1 MSGFKKFLIY
11 MLIIIGCI
19 GGGAVILLSI
29 KYISDGI
36 SKKEEAERNV
46 MISEREAE
54 HEREKEEREQK
65 RKQTEEETTEEVREL
80 TSEEL
85 EAMYYEN
92 EWENPVATPADAV
105 FDYKY
110 HKFEYTDKTVELKP
124 YMEVFEE
131 KKAYMES
138 QGIKVIIADEKDD
151 EEETTEIGPDGE
163 PVPKPE
169 PNLSI
174 YNQLRIEALSDAA
187 DPYIEGEYI
196 SPESIEG
203 DYEPGVKEEIAEAEM
218 DPDKM
223 NAVYSTNIILVDLDT
238 DEVIVSRESDT
249 VLYPASMSKV
259 LTAIC
264 MADYLTP
271 GMLSREYTMKKEEI
285 QKTKEENFS
294 AVGTTPG
301 DVLPA
306 RDLFYGMLVCSGA
319 DADYA
324 LTKLL
329 AGSEENMVELLNKRA
344 WEMGINDTAH
354 FTNVIGAFDPEHH
367 CTVYDIAVI
376 MSTAVQN
383 PLILDAMSTEQYLT
397 VPTQKNEEG
406 VDISNWFLRR
416 IGTYNTNGKVVAA
429 KTGFISEAGFCCV
442 SYLVSNSGKHYV
454 CVTANS
460 DGNWRTIFDHISLYR
475 AFTK

>member
-1 MSGFKKFLIY
+1 MDGFKRFLKY
-11 MLIIIGCI
+11 MLIIIG
-19 GGGAVILLSI
+19 GLFASGVILYSI
-29 KYISDGI
+29 KLISDNY
-36 SKKEEAERNV
+36 SKRQEEERSE
-46 MISEREAE
+46 MIRERDEE
-54 HEREKEEREQK
+54 HEREKQEKAKLTEEIT
-65 RKQTEEETTEEVREL
+65 TEEEVIEL
-80 TSEEL
+80 TPEEM
-85 EAMYYEN
+85 EAKYWEE
-92 EWENPVATPADAV
+92 EWVNPVATPADAV
-105 FDYKY
+105 FNYSY
-110 HKFEYTDKTVELKP
+110 HKFEYTDNTVELKP

-131 KKAYMES
+131 VKADMEAR
-138 QGIKVIIADEKDD
+138 GIEIILADDKED

-163 PVPKPE
+163 VKEKPE
-169 PNLSI
+169 PNLTI
-174 YNQLRIEALSDAA
+174 YNQLRIDSIPGAA
-187 DPYIEGEYI
+187 NPYIEGAVI
-196 SPESIEG
+196 NPEDIEG
-203 DYEPGVKEEIAEAEM
+203 DYEAGVKEEIAEAEM

-238 DEVIVSRESDT
+238 DEVIVSRESDKI
-249 VLYPASMSKV
+249 LYPASMSKV

-271 GMLSREYTMKKEEI
+271 GMMSREYKMGKAEI

-301 DVLPA
+301 DVLPV

-324 LTKLL
+324 LTKFL
-329 AGSEENMVELLNKRA
+329 AGNEENMVELLNKRA
-344 WEMGINDTAH
+344 WEMGISDTAH
-354 FTNVIGAFDPEHH
+354 FTNVIGAFDPDHH

-376 MSTAVQN
+376 MSAAVQN
-383 PLILDAMSTEQYLT
+383 PLILDAMSTEQYRT

-416 IGTYNTNGKVVAA
+416 IGTYETNGRVVAA

-442 SYLVSNSGKHYV
+442 SYLETKSGKHYV

>member
-1 MSGFKKFLIY
+1 MSSGKKFLLYLLFIVGG
-11 MLIIIGCI
+11 IGLA
-19 GGGAVILLSI
+19 AVILFSI
-29 KYISDGI
+29 KVLSDRY
-36 SKKEEAERNV
+36 SEKQEAEIRAEA
-46 MISEREAE
+46 SEHAAE
-54 HEREKEEREQK
+54 LEREKEAK
-65 RKQTEEETTEEVREL
+65 AAATTEEPTTEEVVEL
-80 TSEEL
+80 TPEEL
-85 EAMYYEN
+85 EAKYWTE
-92 EWENPVATPADAV
+92 EWVNPIATPADAK
-105 FDYKY
+105 FDYTY
-110 HKFEYTDKTVELKP
+110 HKFEYTENTIELRP
-124 YMEVFEE
+124 YMEIFEE

-138 QGIKVIIADEKDD
+138 QGIEVILADDKDD

-163 PVPKPE
+163 PIEKPE

-174 YNQLRIEALSDAA
+174 YNQLRIDSILGAA
-187 DPYIEGEYI
+187 KPYVEGEVI
-196 SPESIEG
+196 LPEDIDG
-203 DYEPGVKEEIAEAEM
+203 DYEPGVKEEIAESEM

-271 GMLSREYTMKKEEI
+271 GMLSRDYKMGKAEI

-306 RDLFYGMLVCSGA
+306 KDLFYGMMVCSGA

-324 LTKLL
+324 LTKML
-329 AGSEENMVELLNKRA
+329 AGNEANMVELLNERA
-344 WEMGINDTAH
+344 WEMGISDTAH
-354 FTNVIGAFDPEHH
+354 FTNVIGAYDPDHH

-383 PLILDAMSTEQYLT
+383 PLILDAMSTEQYRT

-416 IGTYNTNGKVVAA
+416 IGTYETNGRVVAA

-442 SYLVSNSGKHYV
+442 SYLETNSGKHYI

-475 AFTK
+475 AYTK

>member
-1 MSGFKKFLIY
+1 MSGIKKFLTYLLFIACGIGVVA
-11 MLIIIGCI
+11 LI
-19 GGGAVILLSI
+19 LFSI
-29 KYISDGI
+29 NYFGDKYFIKD
-36 SKKEEAERNV
+36 KEEAVTESPSLSSG
-46 MISEREAE
+46 IEGDLTEEAL
-54 HEREKEEREQK
+54 K
-65 RKQTEEETTEEVREL
+65 TEEETTEEEIQL
-80 TSEEL
+80 TPEEM
-85 EAMYYEN
+85 EAKYWEE
-92 EWENPVATPADAV
+92 EWTNPIATPADAT
-105 FDYKY
+105 FKY
-110 HKFEYTDKTVELKP
+110 EYHSFEYTDNTVELRP
-124 YMEVFEE
+124 YMEIFEE

-138 QGIKVIIADEKDD
+138 QGIEVILADDKDD
-151 EEETTEIGPDGE
+151 EETTEIGPDGE
-163 PVPKPE
+163 PIEKPE

-174 YNQLRIEALSDAA
+174 YNQLRLESLPDAA
-187 DPYIEGEYI
+187 NPYIEGEVI
-196 SPESIEG
+196 SPDDIEG
-203 DYEPGVKEEIAEAEM
+203 DYEPGVKDEIAESEM

-238 DEVIVSRESDT
+238 DEVIVSRESDK

-271 GMLSREYTMKKEEI
+271 GMLSRDYKMGKAEI

-301 DVLPA
+301 DILPA
-306 RDLFYGMLVCSGA
+306 KDLFYGMMVCSGA

-324 LTKLL
+324 LTKML
-329 AGSEENMVELLNKRA
+329 AGNEENMVELLNKRA
-344 WEMGINDTAH
+344 WEMGISDTAH
-354 FTNVIGAFDPEHH
+354 FTNVIGAFDPDHH

-383 PLILDAMSTEQYLT
+383 PLILDAMSTEQYRT
-397 VPTQKNEEG
+397 VPTQKDEEG

-416 IGTYNTNGKVVAA
+416 IGTYETNGRVVAA

-442 SYLVSNSGKHYV
+442 SYLETYSGKHYV

>member
-1 MSGFKKFLIY
+1 MSSGKKFLLYLLFIVGG
-11 MLIIIGCI
+11 IGLA
-19 GGGAVILLSI
+19 AVILFSI
-29 KYISDGI
+29 KVLSDRY
-36 SKKEEAERNV
+36 SEKQEAEIRAEA
-46 MISEREAE
+46 SEHAAE
-54 HEREKEEREQK
+54 LEREKEAK
-65 RKQTEEETTEEVREL
+65 AAATTEEPTTEEVVEL
-80 TSEEL
+80 TPEEL
-85 EAMYYEN
+85 EAKYWTE
-92 EWENPVATPADAV
+92 EWVNPIATPADAK
-105 FDYKY
+105 FDYTY
-110 HKFEYTDKTVELKP
+110 HKFEYTENTIELRP
-124 YMEVFEE
+124 YMEIFEE

-138 QGIKVIIADEKDD
+138 QGIEVILADDKDD

-163 PVPKPE
+163 PIEKPE

-174 YNQLRIEALSDAA
+174 YNQLRIDSIPGAA
-187 DPYIEGEYI
+187 KPYVEGEVI
-196 SPESIEG
+196 LPEDIDG
-203 DYEPGVKEEIAEAEM
+203 DYEPGVKEEIAESEM

-271 GMLSREYTMKKEEI
+271 GMLSRDYKMGKAEI

-306 RDLFYGMLVCSGA
+306 KDLFYGMMVCSGA

-324 LTKLL
+324 LTKML
-329 AGSEENMVELLNKRA
+329 AGNEANMVELLNERA
-344 WEMGINDTAH
+344 WEMGISDTAH
-354 FTNVIGAFDPEHH
+354 FTNVIGAYDPDHH

-383 PLILDAMSTEQYLT
+383 PLILDAMSTEQYRT

-416 IGTYNTNGKVVAA
+416 IGTYETNGRVVAA

-442 SYLVSNSGKHYV
+442 SYLETNSGKHYI

-475 AFTK
+475 AYTK

>member
-1 MSGFKKFLIY
+1 MSGIKKFLTYLLFIACGIGVVA
-11 MLIIIGCI
+11 LI
-19 GGGAVILLSI
+19 LFSI
-29 KYISDGI
+29 NYFGDKYFLKD
-36 SKKEEAERNV
+36 KEEAVTESPSLSSG
-46 MISEREAE
+46 IEGDLTEEAL
-54 HEREKEEREQK
+54 K
-65 RKQTEEETTEEVREL
+65 TEEETTEEEIQL
-80 TSEEL
+80 TPEEM
-85 EAMYYEN
+85 EAKYWEE
-92 EWENPVATPADAV
+92 EWTNPIATPADAT
-105 FDYKY
+105 FKY
-110 HKFEYTDKTVELKP
+110 EYHSFEYTENTVELRP
-124 YMEVFEE
+124 YMEIFEE
-131 KKAYMES
+131 KKAYMKS
-138 QGIKVIIADEKDD
+138 QGIEVILADDKDD
-151 EEETTEIGPDGE
+151 DEETTEIGPDGE
-163 PVPKPE
+163 PIEKPE

-174 YNQLRIEALSDAA
+174 YNQLRLESLPDAA
-187 DPYIEGEYI
+187 NPYIEGEVI
-196 SPESIEG
+196 SPDDIEG
-203 DYEPGVKEEIAEAEM
+203 DYEPGVKDEIAESEM

-238 DEVIVSRESDT
+238 DEVIVSRESDK

-271 GMLSREYTMKKEEI
+271 GMLSRDYKMGKAEI

-301 DVLPA
+301 DILPA
-306 RDLFYGMLVCSGA
+306 KDLFYGMMVCSGA

-324 LTKLL
+324 LTKML
-329 AGSEENMVELLNKRA
+329 AGNEENMVELLNKRA
-344 WEMGINDTAH
+344 WEMGISDTAH
-354 FTNVIGAFDPEHH
+354 FTNVIGAFDPDHH

-383 PLILDAMSTEQYLT
+383 PLILDAMSTEQYRT
-397 VPTQKNEEG
+397 VPTQKDEEG

-416 IGTYNTNGKVVAA
+416 IGTYETNGRVVAA

-442 SYLVSNSGKHYV
+442 SYLETYSGKHYV

>member
-1 MSGFKKFLIY
+1 MSSGKKFLLYLLFIV
-11 MLIIIGCI
+11 
-19 GGGAVILLSI
+19 GGVGLAAVILFSI
-29 KYISDGI
+29 KVLSDRY
-36 SKKEEAERNV
+36 SEKQEAEIRAEA
-46 MISEREAE
+46 SEHAAE
-54 HEREKEEREQK
+54 LEREKEAK
-65 RKQTEEETTEEVREL
+65 AAATTEEPTTEEVVEL
-80 TSEEL
+80 TPEEL
-85 EAMYYEN
+85 EAKYWTE
-92 EWENPVATPADAV
+92 EWVNPIATPADAK
-105 FDYKY
+105 FDYTY
-110 HKFEYTDKTVELKP
+110 HKFEYTENTIELRP
-124 YMEVFEE
+124 YMEIFEE

-138 QGIKVIIADEKDD
+138 QGIEVILADDKDD

-163 PVPKPE
+163 PIEKPE

-174 YNQLRIEALSDAA
+174 YNQLRIDSIPGAA
-187 DPYIEGEYI
+187 KPYVEGEVI
-196 SPESIEG
+196 LPEDIDG
-203 DYEPGVKEEIAEAEM
+203 DYEPGVKEEIAESEM

-271 GMLSREYTMKKEEI
+271 GMLSRDYKMGKAEI

-306 RDLFYGMLVCSGA
+306 KDLFYGMMVCSGA

-324 LTKLL
+324 LTKML
-329 AGSEENMVELLNKRA
+329 AGNEANMVELLNERA
-344 WEMGINDTAH
+344 WEMGISDTAH
-354 FTNVIGAFDPEHH
+354 FTNVIGAYDPDHH

-383 PLILDAMSTEQYLT
+383 PLILDAMSTEQYRT

-416 IGTYNTNGKVVAA
+416 IGTYETNGRVVAA

-442 SYLVSNSGKHYV
+442 SYLETNSGKHYI

-475 AFTK
+475 AYTK

>member
-1 MSGFKKFLIY
+1 
-11 MLIIIGCI
+11 MLIIIG
-19 GGGAVILLSI
+19 GLFASGVILYSI
-29 KYISDGI
+29 KLISDNY
-36 SKKEEAERNV
+36 SKRQEEERSE
-46 MISEREAE
+46 MIRERDEE
-54 HEREKEEREQK
+54 HEREKQEKAKLTEEIT
-65 RKQTEEETTEEVREL
+65 TEEEVIEL
-80 TSEEL
+80 TPEEM
-85 EAMYYEN
+85 EAKYWEE
-92 EWENPVATPADAV
+92 EWVNPVATPADAV
-105 FDYKY
+105 FNYTY
-110 HKFEYTDKTVELKP
+110 HKFEYTDNTVELKP

-131 KKAYMES
+131 VKADMEAR
-138 QGIKVIIADEKDD
+138 GIEIILADDKED

-163 PVPKPE
+163 VKEKPE
-169 PNLSI
+169 PNLTI
-174 YNQLRIEALSDAA
+174 YNQLRIDSIPGAA
-187 DPYIEGEYI
+187 NPYIEGAVI
-196 SPESIEG
+196 NPEDIEG
-203 DYEPGVKEEIAEAEM
+203 DYEAGVKEEIAEAEM

-238 DEVIVSRESDT
+238 DEVIVSRESDKI
-249 VLYPASMSKV
+249 LYPASMSKV

-271 GMLSREYTMKKEEI
+271 GMMSREYKMGKAEI

-301 DVLPA
+301 DVLPV

-324 LTKLL
+324 LTKFL
-329 AGSEENMVELLNKRA
+329 AGNEENMVELLNKRA
-344 WEMGINDTAH
+344 WEMGISDTAH
-354 FTNVIGAFDPEHH
+354 FTNVIGAFDPDHH

-376 MSTAVQN
+376 MSAAVQN
-383 PLILDAMSTEQYLT
+383 PLILDAMSTEQYRT

-416 IGTYNTNGKVVAA
+416 IGTYETNGRVVAA

-442 SYLVSNSGKHYV
+442 SYLETKSGKHYV